1 MSSSSNNNISLPF
14 SIVDELA
21 PVDFGIGFNNT
32 GQDQPVAAYPNPSAL
47 ESSNAQINEKLHKL
61 LFKSLKKSVAD
72 STSELKSQS
81 IEPPK
86 PTRRPIIL
94 TDAPASIAILFQ
106 VTGSNSG
113 WSITRSQYSQSLLFY
128 FELQEAT
135 RRSRGPTAPAGQ
147 LTGVRFKLPEAF
159 DGDGLDV
166 EKVYTALIY
175 V

>member
-94 TDAPASIAILFQ
+94 TDAP
-106 VTGSNSG
+106 
-113 WSITRSQYSQSLLFY
+113 
-128 FELQEAT
+128 EAT

>member
-94 TDAPASIAILFQ
+94 TDAL
-106 VTGSNSG
+106 
-113 WSITRSQYSQSLLFY
+113 
-128 FELQEAT
+128 EAT

-166 EKVYTALIY
+166 EK
-175 V
+175 